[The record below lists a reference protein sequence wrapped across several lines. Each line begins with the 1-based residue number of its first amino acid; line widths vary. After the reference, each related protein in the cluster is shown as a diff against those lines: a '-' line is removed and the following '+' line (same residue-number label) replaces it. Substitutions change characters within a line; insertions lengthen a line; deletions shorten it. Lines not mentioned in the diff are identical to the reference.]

1 MTNLVGTH
9 DDLEEVGGSNVAGDG
24 RNPYLAASEW
34 GWQIDPDGL
43 RFSLNEIHDR
53 YQIPLMVVENGLGA
67 QDVVED
73 DGSVHDA
80 YRIDYLRRH
89 VTAMREAVADGV
101 DLMGY
106 TWWGPLDLVSNGT
119 GEMRKRYG
127 FIFVDK
133 HDDGTGTL
141 ARSRKDSFYYYQRV
155 IASNGEDLGD

>member
-9 DDLEEVGGSNVAGDG
+9 DDLEEVGGSNVAGGG

-53 YQIPLMVVENGLGA
+53 YQIPLVVVENGLGA

-89 VTAMREAVADGV
+89 AAAMREAVADGV

-106 TWWGPLDLVSNGT
+106 SRPRTPGGAGWATP
-119 GEMRKRYG
+119 GEAGGRP
-127 FIFVDK
+127 
-133 HDDGTGTL
+133 
-141 ARSRKDSFYYYQRV
+141 
-155 IASNGEDLGD
+155 